1 MPDSAEATVK
11 VKWKNKTVPAGYIVE
26 LPCKANIGNLPQ
38 TQPTIFQQEEKKLAE
53 GLDCIDSPPMMK
65 KGVSN
70 YFKVPVGNS
79 SDHNIIL
86 KKNMIMGRVEPRT
99 SLVPLEVKFHQ
110 QSAKV
115 SSIKATWE
123 DNEEVQV
130 TEEQQKL
137 NSDSSPINIP
147 TVERQQKILS
157 KIDLL
162 RVTSQ
167 QQEWEV
173 FLERDDEPIQWK
185 STWKTRTQCNL
196 ITIQYHET
204 YIMNSRCTLKI

>member
-1 MPDSAEATVK
+1 
-11 VKWKNKTVPAGYIVE
+11 
-26 LPCKANIGNLPQ
+26 
-38 TQPTIFQQEEKKLAE
+38 
-53 GLDCIDSPPMMK
+53 MK

-79 SDHNIIL
+79 SDHDIIL

-123 DNEEVQV
+123 DKEEVQV

-173 FLERDDEPIQWK
+173 FLERDDEPIQ
-185 STWKTRTQCNL
+185 
-196 ITIQYHET
+196 
-204 YIMNSRCTLKI
+204 